1 MASRSQ
7 LNDQANGSRLSRLLV
22 DKGTQALRAV
32 LDFQHRPST
41 LAVVLNAS
49 KPTLQALR
57 YKVISA
63 SQWKLLYP
71 TSGLPHSQSFDVT
84 LLSVLLRNICGL
96 TAPAT
101 GWSDMPPDSDTS
113 VAANIVRIKIYR
125 NTVYAHIRN
134 TEIADNEFENL
145 WQKICK
151 ALIGLGIPNSDLNE
165 LKEAPL
171 SSEETSYIQ
180 QLENWCE
187 RDVELT
193 KISRETNYVVK
204 EIHRHLEQK
213 SRESENVSQANKL
226 GKCDFSGTI
235 RTLKETFLPGTR
247 QWLFDE
253 LSNWFS
259 DEEDSDSNVMILT
272 AGPGFGKSVFAAEVC
287 RRYGEQGQLAAFH
300 FCKYN
305 NSDYSNPRMIIESLA
320 SNMCDNVTG
329 FRGKLDS
336 QLHRNHSKETLSDA
350 FRVLLNDPLHGL
362 EERGTMLLV
371 IDALDESQVGGKS
384 EFLQLIAEEFPK
396 LPKWIKI
403 FITSRPELLAQEEL
417 QYLKP
422 VHITPRDES
431 NEEDLLKYIRI
442 FLSPIC
448 DDDMV
453 LKSLAWECQGSFLYA
468 YHIRMDLKRTT
479 KQLTK
484 ENVSEFVPNGISGF
498 YKKQFER
505 LKNHLDK
512 FCPSEIKLK
521 RFLEVLVAAK
531 GPLPLSLVPE
541 CLGLTDD
548 TEYEVRNAIN
558 EVMSL
563 ILPVYDECLTVYHK
577 SLIDWLTSDGYKEH
591 AFTVDSQS
599 GHNPLWKACEKV
611 FNQIISLDS
620 LDMLSSFNLTPLNRY
635 ALAYGISHMIQSPDK
650 TSYHWSVDVKIV
662 HARTTLNWF
671 RLSEMK
677 HEWMEIL
684 KNSFSSLSSELL
696 QELYWHVRLFQPVL
710 RLHENSAF
718 YLQSVANRM
727 SCSDGC
733 SKKRSLARSLL
744 EQGQYYWLEDLDAT
758 ELTSRF
764 RMSVSL
770 RTDVTC
776 LDVSSNEQLVAVG
789 YKDGW
794 ISIFR
799 LPNFQE
805 VQIFDTMPKPKA
817 RRSSIFSPNN
827 YMLLYDRFNRYL
839 RTDKRRN
846 LPFFG
851 GDYGALWSC
860 SFSPSGNRLV
870 TCDGSEEIKLWDVNS
885 GNLLARLLAGGP
897 VDCCSFSECGLFI
910 VAKKERDEGHINQTD
925 VFTVW
930 NAFTQQRVD
939 RRNISDRFRF
949 LPNGKNK
956 IQLLLSSNGRNIDM
970 FQLPEMVFVATL
982 VRHHFPFL
990 LPITRYHWRDCILYH
1005 TNESIK
1011 LSEFGQLKTM
1021 VTQQKG
1027 CLKLGEGVA
1036 IHFIGCPCSYLKSTR
1051 AVPVKVEGLYVVPS
1065 FDKLNVFIVDD
1076 KPSIVSFVS
1085 EPYVIACCCF
1095 SPDGSFLVTCANG
1108 DPLSVFVWDTKLCT
1122 IVQAVRFL
1130 RIYAGGCWWSK
1141 SLLWIYDGG
1150 LVKIPISNGRTLNKS
1165 DAQRVRIDWKPTK
1178 FLTFSDVLI
1187 FIDEEN
1193 CANVARIIGG
1203 QLQYME
1209 KLLVG
1214 NEIICAAVSPCNS
1227 VIFMA
1232 GSKSFHVWKENQ
1244 STRPLHWVAL
1254 TTGYL
1259 PDFSL
1264 PEESD
1269 NEDSPRLVIKD
1280 VSYKSCI
1287 TSDGS
1292 TGVLAVSFSEMKTQY
1307 GFISRCYIILVD
1319 LKSGSI
1325 EKIRSSVRIARMDIL
1340 FAGKSYCVGVN
1351 ELGGSLVAQ
1360 KLTNGEVVAEWQK
1373 SREMDFFM
1381 PIIAHSKNDL
1391 VAIISKQRASI
1402 EFLKI
1407 VVPEWQWLLACRV
1420 TLYSC

>member
-1 MASRSQ
+1 MASCSQ

-22 DKGTQALRAV
+22 DKGTQALRAAFD
-32 LDFQHRPST
+32 LKHRPPT
-41 LAVVLNAS
+41 LAAVLNAN
-49 KPTLQALR
+49 KRKLQALR

-71 TSGLPHSQSFDVT
+71 TSGLPDSQNFDVT

-101 GWSDMPPDSDTS
+101 GWNDMPPDSDTS
-113 VAANIVRIKIYR
+113 VAANIVRIKVYR
-125 NTVYAHIRN
+125 NTVYAHISN

-145 WQKICK
+145 WLKICK
-151 ALIGLGIPNSDLNE
+151 ALIGLGIPNSDLDE

-171 SSEETSYIQ
+171 SSEEADYIQ
-180 QLENWCE
+180 QLEHWCE
-187 RDVELT
+187 KDAELT
-193 KISRETNYVVK
+193 KISQETNYLVK
-204 EIHRHLEQK
+204 EIHARLEQRPQELEQK

-226 GKCDFSGTI
+226 GKCDFGGTI
-235 RTLKETFLPGTR
+235 RNLKKTFLPGTR

-259 DEEDSDSNVMILT
+259 DEDLDSNVMILT

-287 RRYGEQGQLAAFH
+287 GSYAEQGQLAAGH

-305 NSDYSNPRMIIESLA
+305 NSDYRNPRMIIESLA
-320 SNMCDNVTG
+320 SHMCDNVTG
-329 FRGKLDS
+329 FRAKLDD
-336 QLHRNHSKETLSDA
+336 QLQRNHSKETLSDA
-350 FRVLLNDPLHGL
+350 FRVLLNDPLHAL
-362 EERGTMLLV
+362 EERETMLLV
-371 IDALDESQVGGKS
+371 IDALDESEVGGKS

-396 LPKWIKI
+396 LPQWIKI

-422 VHITPRDES
+422 VRIIPRDEN
-431 NEEDLLKYIRI
+431 NEEDLLKYIRN
-442 FLSPIC
+442 FLSPLC
-448 DDDMV
+448 DDENV
-453 LKSLAWECQGSFLYA
+453 LKSLAWECHGSFLYA
-468 YHIRMDLKRTT
+468 YHIRMELRKT

-484 ENVSEFVPNGISGF
+484 ENVSELVPNGISGF

-505 LKNHLDK
+505 LKNHLNEL
-512 FCPSEIKLK
+512 CQSEIKLK
-521 RFLEVLVAAK
+521 RLLEVLVAAK
-531 GPLPLSLVPE
+531 GPLPLGLVPE

-548 TEYEVRNAIN
+548 TEYEVRNAIS

-563 ILPVYDECLTVYHK
+563 ILPVYDDCLTVYHK

-599 GHNPLWKACEKV
+599 GHKPLWKACEKV
-611 FNQIISLDS
+611 FNQIIS

-635 ALAYGISHMIQSPDK
+635 ALAYGISHMIQSADIA
-650 TSYHWSVDVKIV
+650 SYHWSVDVKIV

-671 RLSEMK
+671 RFHEIK
-677 HEWMEIL
+677 NEWMEIL

-696 QELYWHVRLFQPVL
+696 QELYWHVRLFHRVFM
-710 RLHENSAF
+710 LHENSAF

-733 SKKRSLARSLL
+733 LEKRSLARSLL
-744 EQGQYYWLEDLDAT
+744 KQGQHYWLEDLDAI

-764 RMSVSL
+764 HMSVSL

-799 LPNFQE
+799 LPDFQE
-805 VQIFDTMPKPKA
+805 VQIFDTMPKPKS

-827 YMLLYDRFNRYL
+827 RMLLYDRFDRCVA
-839 RTDKRRN
+839 TDKQRDF
-846 LPFFG
+846 PFFG

-860 SFSPSGNRLV
+860 SFSLSGNRLV

-885 GNLLARLLAGGP
+885 GNLLARLLAGGL

-910 VAKKERDEGHINQTD
+910 VANKERDEGNMNQTD
-925 VFTVW
+925 VFAVW
-930 NAFTQQRVD
+930 NALTQQRVD
-939 RRNISDRFRF
+939 RRNISDTLRS
-949 LPNGKNK
+949 LPTGNNK
-956 IQLLLSSNGRNIDM
+956 IQLLLTSNGRNIDI
-970 FQLPEMVFVATL
+970 FQLPEMVFVTRL
-982 VRHHFPFL
+982 VRDFFPFL
-990 LPITRYHWRDCILYH
+990 LPLTRYHGRDCILHH

-1011 LSEFGQLKTM
+1011 LSEVRQLKTM
-1021 VTQQKG
+1021 VTQQRR

-1036 IHFIGCPCSYLKSTR
+1036 IYFIGCPCSYLKSTR
-1051 AVPVKVEGLYVVPS
+1051 AVPVKVKGLYMVPS
-1065 FDKLNVFIVDD
+1065 FDKLNIFIVDN
-1076 KPSIVSFVS
+1076 KLSIVSFVS

-1095 SPDGSFLVTCANG
+1095 SPDGSFLVTCVNG
-1108 DPLSVFVWDTKLCT
+1108 NPLSVFVWDTKLCT
-1122 IVQAVRFL
+1122 VVQAVRFL
-1130 RIYAGGCWWSK
+1130 PINAGGCWWSE
-1141 SLLWIYDGG
+1141 SLLWVYDGG
-1150 LVKIPISNGRTLNKS
+1150 LVKIPISNRRTLNKS
-1165 DAQRVRIDWKPTK
+1165 GAQRVKIDWKPTK

-1187 FIDEEN
+1187 FIDQEN
-1193 CANVARIIGG
+1193 CANIARIMGG
-1203 QLQYME
+1203 ELQYVE
-1209 KLLVG
+1209 KLPVG

-1227 VIFMA
+1227 VIFTA
-1232 GSKSFHVWKENQ
+1232 GSKRFHVWKENQ
-1244 STRPLHWVAL
+1244 TSRPLHWVAL
-1254 TTGYL
+1254 TTLDL

-1269 NEDSPRLVIKD
+1269 SEDSPRLVIKD
-1280 VSYKSCI
+1280 FSCKSCI

-1292 TGVLAVSFSEMKTQY
+1292 TGVLVLSFSEMKSQY
-1307 GFISRCYIILVD
+1307 GSIPRCYIILVD
-1319 LKSGSI
+1319 LNSGNM
-1325 EKIRSSVRIARMDIL
+1325 EKIRSSVHIARTGML
-1340 FAGKSYCVGVN
+1340 FAGKSYYVGVN
-1351 ELGGSLVAQ
+1351 ELGGNLVAV
-1360 KLTNGEVVAEWQK
+1360 KLTNGKVVAEWHN
-1373 SREMDFFM
+1373 SRDIDFFM

-1391 VAIISKQRASI
+1391 VAIMSVPCASI

-1407 VVPEWQWLLACRV
+1407 VVPE
-1420 TLYSC
+1420 